1 MTALPPAPRAFLGG
15 VGRGFLTIWAVP
27 RARFGVVLFG
37 VFFLLALLGPLV
49 TPYDPTDTSFP
60 RGLAPDAQ
68 HWFGTT
74 AAGQD
79 VFSQVIA
86 GARVSVFVGLT
97 AGIIATVVAV
107 LVGLSW
113 GYIRSFAG
121 DAVGFVVNLFLVV
134 PAMPLMIIIAAYA
147 QNGGVLL
154 IVFVVAL
161 TSWATGARVL
171 RSQAQSIRGR
181 DYVTAAAFA
190 GDSGPRI
197 VFREILPNMTS
208 LIAGSFL
215 AAANAA
221 ILAEAGL
228 EFLGLGDTTTVS
240 WGTMLFWAQNSN
252 ALLTGQWVLLVAP
265 GLCIALLATSMAFIN
280 FGVDGLSNPRLREGR
295 G

>member
-1 MTALPPAPRAFLGG
+1 MTTTFRGF
-15 VGRGFLTIWAVP
+15 GRGFLTIWAVP

-37 VFFLLALLGPLV
+37 AFLLLALFGPLL
-49 TPYDPTDTSFP
+49 TPYDPTDTSSP
-60 RGLAPDAQ
+60 RGLAPSPE

-79 VFSQVIA
+79 VLSQVIA
-86 GARVSVFVGLT
+86 GARVSVFVGLA
-97 AGIIATVVAV
+97 AGVIATIVAV

-113 GYIRSFAG
+113 GYIRSVLG
-121 DAVGFVVNLFLVV
+121 EAVGFVVNLFLVV

-147 QNGGVLL
+147 QNGGVVL

-181 DYVTAAAFA
+181 DYITAAAFA

-215 AAANAA
+215 AAATAA
-221 ILAEAGL
+221 ILAESGL

-252 ALLTGQWVLLVAP
+252 ALLTGQWALLIAP
-265 GLCIALLATSMAFIN
+265 GLCIALLATSIAFIN
-280 FGVDGLSNPRLREGR
+280 FGVDGLSNPRLREGSGR
-295 G
+295 